1 MSISSYAKDGILT
14 VLFTDARILD
24 EPKLEQVASE
34 VLELLNKSTEERV
47 ILDFRNVQFM
57 TSSMLGKLVQI
68 NKKCK
73 EFKVKL
79 KFASIAPDI
88 RQVFKI
94 TRLDKLFEIEADE
107 AAARTAFMRRGW
119 FG

>member
-1 MSISSYAKDGILT
+1 MSVSSYSKDGILT

-24 EPKLEQVASE
+24 ESKLEQIANDVIE
-34 VLELLNKSTEERV
+34 QLNKTTEERV

-57 TSSMLGKLVQI
+57 SSSMLGKLVQI

-79 KFASIAPDI
+79 KLCAISKDI
-88 RQVFKI
+88 REVFKI

-107 AAARTAFMRRGW
+107 AAARKAFMRRGW
-119 FG
+119 LG

>member
-1 MSISSYAKDGILT
+1 MSLTSYSKDGILT

-24 EPKLEQVASE
+24 EPKLEQVASD

-57 TSSMLGKLVQI
+57 TSSMLGKLVLI
-68 NKKCK
+68 HKKCK

-79 KFASIAPDI
+79 KLAAISTDI

-94 TRLDKLFEIEADE
+94 TKLDKLFEIEADE
-107 AAARTAFMRRGW
+107 AAARAAFLRRGW

>member
-1 MSISSYAKDGILT
+1 MTLTSYSQDGILT
-14 VLFTDARILD
+14 VCFTDARILD
-24 EPKLEQVASE
+24 ETTLEQLGTDLIA
-34 VLELLNKSTEERV
+34 LINKTSEERL

-57 TSSMLGKLVQI
+57 SSSMLGKLVQVE
-68 NKKCK
+68 KKCK

-79 KFASIAPDI
+79 KLCSISPDI

-94 TRLDKLFEIEADE
+94 TRLDKLFEIEPDD
-107 AAARTAFMRRGW
+107 AAARKAFMRRGW